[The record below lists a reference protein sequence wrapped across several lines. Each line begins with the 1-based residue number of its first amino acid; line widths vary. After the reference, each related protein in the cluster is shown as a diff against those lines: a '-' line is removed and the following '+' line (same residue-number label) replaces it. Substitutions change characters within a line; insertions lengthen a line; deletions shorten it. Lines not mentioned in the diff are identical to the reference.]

1 MQQSPKLVRRNSA
14 ALKNVVVRR
23 SSLNTVVNLNALVRV
38 FFLDGSSKVLQ
49 MFENS
54 TASDVL
60 IALKFNLDLEDIST
74 HALFRVLGNSSIRR
88 VDLHELI
95 ADVLK
100 DPTDSGQEV
109 RLLFRSW
116 ITYKYGSFDNEVFQ
130 YGNRFKQPNTAL
142 WLSFMEASFMTMS
155 ERFYLTEDESLLLG
169 CLKLQ
174 AESGD
179 FNPSIHS
186 LEVLKSRV
194 SSRFPNPLKSKMKAL
209 MSSTVAGSGLA
220 NDLAT
225 RVQHEYARIAGK
237 SKVDA
242 QIDYLLTLRT
252 FCPFYGSSFFDLH
265 CQYDDNPLEQETA
278 PPVISMIAAIG
289 PLAITLMTTSSSS
302 SSSNGASSP
311 HHASSSST
319 IQMRHPYKRIIK
331 WISYPDKHIFT
342 YWILKPK
349 VSLAD
354 IEDYQEE
361 ALAKAEKEG
370 KHKEGISQEIDTKR
384 FCDCVYLVTSQVK
397 ELEYLVK
404 SCVEAVANHPP
415 ALPDAKGELLSPLHG
430 TSHVNSS
437 SNGISSSSSSSQ
449 QSTTA
454 KNGSSSSSAENS
466 SAVNKEKMK
475 SRVSRIGLF
484 FNALGIK
491 GSNKKEGRKD
501 RRKEE
506 HNDEEPEG
514 EEDSGD
520 DKPIEDDDDEEEEEV
535 EGGVTGGTGLN
546 ENSGN
551 DDIYGDDTAGV
562 SGSVFQSVYKNL
574 GNNSPIKE
582 GDDDSDA
589 SIEKIPPAIK
599 YAASMSELK
608 RLAEEQN
615 FSDNDDE
622 DQSEKDDDGSS
633 STGDGS
639 DDDDE
644 DDDEDSNHGEP
655 VEKSKSSEVKRSEN
669 EEKND
674 KIPKISTSK
683 AFKRASKIL
692 FG

>member
-23 SSLNTVVNLNALVRV
+23 NSLNTVVNLNALVRV

-54 TASDVL
+54 TAYDVL

-88 VDLHELI
+88 VDLQELI

-100 DPTDSGQEV
+100 DPTDSGHEV
-109 RLLFRSW
+109 RILFRSW
-116 ITYKYGSFDNEVFQ
+116 ITYKYGTFDNEVFQ

-174 AESGD
+174 AEAGD
-179 FNPSIHS
+179 FNPLIHS
-186 LEVLKSRV
+186 LEVLKTRV
-194 SSRFPNPLKSKMKAL
+194 SSRFPNPLRSKMKAL
-209 MSSTVAGSGLA
+209 MSSTVSGSGLA

-237 SKVDA
+237 TKVDA

-265 CQYDDNPLEQETA
+265 CQYDDNPLEQETV

-289 PLAITLMTTSSSS
+289 PLAITLMTTPSSSSPS
-302 SSSNGASSP
+302 SSSNPHSP
-311 HHASSSST
+311 ASSSST

-361 ALAKAEKEG
+361 ALAKAEKAG
-370 KHKEGISQEIDTKR
+370 KNKEISSQEIDTKR

-404 SCVEAVANHPP
+404 SCVEALANHPP
-415 ALPDAKGELLSPLHG
+415 ALPDAKDELLSPLH
-430 TSHVNSS
+430 SS
-437 SNGISSSSSSSQ
+437 TTNGISSLSSSQ
-449 QSTTA
+449 QPPSTIA
-454 KNGSSSSSAENS
+454 KKGSSADNNNG
-466 SAVNKEKMK
+466 ANREKLK

-484 FNALGIK
+484 FNALGMK
-491 GSNKKEGRKD
+491 GSSNNNKKEVKQD
-501 RRKEE
+501 RRKGDHHEE
-506 HNDEEPEG
+506 EQEAAAAYGN
-514 EEDSGD
+514 EDSEGD
-520 DKPIEDDDDEEEEEV
+520 QPTEDDDEAIEEDGIV
-535 EGGVTGGTGLN
+535 GGTGLN
-546 ENSGN
+546 ENSGT
-551 DDIYGDDTAGV
+551 DEIYGDDTAGV

-574 GNNSPIKE
+574 GNSATSPIKE
-582 GDDDSDA
+582 GDDDDSDA

-622 DQSEKDDDGSS
+622 DLSEKEDEDGSS
-633 STGDGS
+633 AGDGS
-639 DDDDE
+639 DDDD
-644 DDDEDSNHGEP
+644 DSSGDEGRKKF
-655 VEKSKSSEVKRSEN
+655 KSTEVKHIQSE
-669 EEKND
+669 ETRD

-683 AFKRASKIL
+683 AFRRASKIL